1 MSKYK
6 VGDKFEIEIAQVI
19 ESVEAGGNTLY
30 RIKGFN
36 ALIFDDHGLN
46 KISKVEPENP
56 EVDWSKVEVD
66 TPILVKDHRDA
77 DWIRRY
83 FAKYEGGKI
92 YAWKSGATSWSAT
105 SKNDVLEWEYA
116 KLAEVEE

>member
-19 ESVEAGGNTLY
+19 ESVGGNTLY

-46 KISKVEPENP
+46 KLRELEPEEPAEP
-56 EVDWSKVEVD
+56 EVDW
-66 TPILVKDHRDA
+66 
-77 DWIRRY
+77 RR
-83 FAKYEGGKI
+83 
-92 YAWKSGATSWSAT
+92 
-105 SKNDVLEWEYA
+105 
-116 KLAEVEE
+116 

>member
-46 KISKVEPENP
+46 KISKAEPENP
-56 EVDWSKVEVD
+56 KVDWSKVDVD
-66 TPILVKDHRDA
+66 TPILVRGS
-77 DWIRRY
+77 RP
-83 FAKYEGGKI
+83 E
-92 YAWKSGATSWSAT
+92 
-105 SKNDVLEWEYA
+105 
-116 KLAEVEE
+116 